1 MSSKSTENILSTL
14 YQREKEIAGVY
25 FFLNNLALLTVE
37 AKKVLGEIE
46 REDKKHASFLRERL
60 RQLGVEVQK
69 LKEVSKKT
77 INELREALDNT
88 DGEEKKLDLLMKVLV
103 KIKKSEIAL
112 FRSYLEL
119 KERDELSQRL
129 LERIANSETHH
140 LLRLEV
146 LDLVSRVEK
155 TDAEERKETSGD
167 SLS

>member
-1 MSSKSTENILSTL
+1 MSLKSTEKILSTL
-14 YQREKEIAGVY
+14 YQREKELVGVY
-25 FFLNNLALLTVE
+25 LFLNDLTLLTLE

-60 RQLGVEVQK
+60 RQLGVEVRK
-69 LKEVSKKT
+69 LKEVSEKT

-103 KIKKSEIAL
+103 KVKKSEIAL

-129 LERIANSETHH
+129 LEKIADSETHH
-140 LLRLEV
+140 LLRLEA
-146 LDLVSRVEK
+146 LDLVSGVEK
-155 TDAEERKETSGD
+155 NYTEERKETSGD
-167 SLS
+167 SLL